1 VPSMG
6 DNNPP
11 ELMIPERLVPFDESE
26 PQSSGRALSAELA
39 QDAPDV
45 RRVVTVAKR
54 LWQFTKWMGQ
64 TTLSLGARV
73 ILEENAIPYGICSG
87 SLSVWSSIGSARCF
101 LICPCCEI
109 QRGSRGCKR
118 CGHVRGDRLP
128 SGF

>member
-1 VPSMG
+1 MQEERAVPSMG

-73 ILEENAIPYGICSG
+73 ILEENAIP
-87 SLSVWSSIGSARCF
+87 LWHLLRE
-101 LICPCCEI
+101 L
-109 QRGSRGCKR
+109 
-118 CGHVRGDRLP
+118 VRLVVDWLGAVFPDLP
-128 SGF
+128 LL